1 MNKVVISV
9 MKHVYRVIKTL
20 KKPKNLWV
28 KLCVN
33 VIIGLLIFAGGLGL
47 GSGHISFS
55 TRKQATGLPT
65 NLDYSSVNQVYN
77 ALRAN
82 YDGAL
87 TTSQILDGL
96 KAGLANATGDPHTE
110 YFNVQQAQDFNNQL
124 NNSFSGIG
132 AELGK
137 DSSGNLVVVSPIAG
151 FPAAKAGLRAQDIIT
166 SINGE
171 STSGM
176 AIDTAVSKIRG
187 NKGTTV
193 QLNIIRNKSQTMS
206 FTITRDTIKLPSVT
220 TKILSGNIGYMQ
232 ITTFGDDT
240 SSLAETAATT
250 FTNDHVKGIILD
262 LRGNPGGLVDAAV
275 HVSSLWLPANKL
287 IMQEKRGSVIVQ
299 TYTSLGDDSLNGIP
313 TVVLLNDGSASASE
327 ITAGALHDNGD
338 ATIIG
343 IKSYGKGSVQEVQ
356 NFSDGSE
363 LKVTVARWYRPD
375 GENIDKKGITPDQT
389 VQLTDQNI
397 QQGND
402 TQEQAAIQYLQK

>member
-1 MNKVVISV
+1 MPKFRIKLFKKNKVVRFGINIV
-9 MKHVYRVIKTL
+9 
-20 KKPKNLWV
+20 
-28 KLCVN
+28 
-33 VIIGLLIFAGGLGL
+33 IGLLIFVGGLGL

-65 NLDYSSVNQVYN
+65 NLHYSSVNQVYN
-77 ALRAN
+77 ALRTN

-187 NKGTTV
+187 K
-193 QLNIIRNKSQTMS
+193 
-206 FTITRDTIKLPSVT
+206 
-220 TKILSGNIGYMQ
+220 
-232 ITTFGDDT
+232 
-240 SSLAETAATT
+240 
-250 FTNDHVKGIILD
+250 
-262 LRGNPGGLVDAAV
+262 
-275 HVSSLWLPANKL
+275 PA
-287 IMQEKRGSVIVQ
+287 I
-299 TYTSLGDDSLNGIP
+299 
-313 TVVLLNDGSASASE
+313 
-327 ITAGALHDNGD
+327 
-338 ATIIG
+338 
-343 IKSYGKGSVQEVQ
+343 
-356 NFSDGSE
+356 
-363 LKVTVARWYRPD
+363 
-375 GENIDKKGITPDQT
+375 
-389 VQLTDQNI
+389 
-397 QQGND
+397 
-402 TQEQAAIQYLQK
+402 